1 MLMRGAVPGHCS
13 APRPAACKLPA
24 DTHETGTAGA
34 AIVPS
39 GYAVRCVAKSVHG
52 RREGAVD

>member
-1 MLMRGAVPGHCS
+1 MRGAVPGHCS